1 MKRYV
6 FFSPSACRQVLGS
19 WRVSCDFQRC
29 SVVVQI
35 LYGCTSEVLVLVS
48 LGPMGVT
55 LNPVG
60 SACTVE
66 PSDQLCVSSHVSISV
81 ISLERKQVRLLCC
94 FITRF

>member
-19 WRVSCDFQRC
+19 WCVSCDLQRC
-29 SVVVQI
+29 SIVVQI
-35 LYGCTSEVLVLVS
+35 LYGCTSDVLVLVS